1 MSNGNEN
8 SNNNSR
14 VFAGLFIIAIG
25 LLFFMRQSGWAIFP
39 HWLFSWPMILIAV
52 GIFVG
57 VRSDFRGSGW
67 LVMLIIGSIFLMDD
81 ILEKFSLK
89 RYLVPAILVG
99 VGFMMILRP
108 KRSNKWKDILPV
120 KNAVDTEP
128 LQEPVRDFHSADSS
142 VNPGIPGDN
151 GERLDATA
159 VFGAVKRNVV
169 SKNFRGGEA
178 TSVFGGSEIDLSQ
191 ADIHGTVKLEVTA
204 ILGGVKLIVP
214 AHWMVKQEM
223 TAVFGGV
230 DDKRDNYQVVPAP
243 NKILVLEGIAFMGGI
258 EISSYR

>member
-1 MSNGNEN
+1 MSNGIDN

-25 LLFFMRQSGWAIFP
+25 LLFFMRQSGWTFFP

-52 GIFVG
+52 GFFIG
-57 VRSDFRGSGW
+57 AKNDFRGSGW
-67 LVMLIIGSIFLMDD
+67 LVLLIVGSFFLLDD
-81 ILEKFSLK
+81 ILEMFSLK

-99 VGFMMILRP
+99 VGFMLILRP
-108 KRSNKWKDILPV
+108 KKSSKWKDPSQGQNDSNQKI
-120 KNAVDTEP
+120 
-128 LQEPVRDFHSADSS
+128 LQEPTRDFQSKEFSA
-142 VNPGIPGDN
+142 NAGIPGVS

-178 TSVFGGSEIDLSQ
+178 TSIFGGSEIDLSQ
-191 ADIHGTVKLEVTA
+191 SDIHGTVKLEVTA

-214 AHWMVKQEM
+214 THWVVKQEV
-223 TAVFGGV
+223 TAIFGGV
-230 DDKRDNYQVVPAP
+230 DDKRDTYNVATAP
-243 NKILVLEGIAFMGGI
+243 NKILVLEGTAFMGGI